1 MQCNFGLANGG
12 ENWKLQEKRPSNPH
26 IHSFFFHFFSRMQLG
41 VQLRTEIISL
51 VSSAAWCG
59 ILVYFET
66 RFCHFSIFRFSVATD
81 DGDAVF
87 TMCDAYSNDQKTV
100 VYRKSYMGTRIMHYV
115 TVFIQL
121 FHWIT
126 HIQYI

>member
-1 MQCNFGLANGG
+1 
-12 ENWKLQEKRPSNPH
+12 
-26 IHSFFFHFFSRMQLG
+26 MQLG

-126 HIQYI
+126 HIQYILLTASAFSFFPLLLILLLFLKKPI